1 MKDIKEGY
9 QGKKGGRKDIK
20 GGKGGYQ
27 GGGKKDTKEGK
38 EGYEIKGRKDIKE

>member
-27 GGGKKDTKEGK
+27 GGERRIPRKERKDTK
-38 EGYEIKGRKDIKE
+38 